1 MSHPEG
7 PLKAVARNVRR
18 LRLANGT
25 SLEGL
30 AAASGVGR
38 STLVRLEAGHAANP
52 TIETLFA
59 IADTLRVPLG
69 ALVEEPARPRVY
81 VQRAASAVRVTGAVE
96 ARLVDRLSPTGTAE
110 ILSIR
115 FPAGKRRK
123 ASPHAPGV
131 VEHLLIT
138 DGVVEAGPVG
148 ETVVL
153 AAGDFLRFPGDVPHV
168 YTAGATDAFGVV
180 VMEYPHPAG
189 QVPPA

>member
-1 MSHPEG
+1 MDTVVAHTRRPEQL
-7 PLKAVARNVRR
+7 LKSVARNVCR
-18 LRLANGT
+18 LRLASGT
-25 SLEGL
+25 SLDGL
-30 AAASGVGR
+30 AASSGVGR
-38 STLVRLEAGHAANP
+38 STLARLEAGHANP

-59 IADTLRVPLG
+59 IADALRVPLG
-69 ALVEEPARPRVY
+69 DLVEESARPSVY
-81 VQRAASAVRVTGAVE
+81 VQRAASAVRVAGAVE
-96 ARLVDRLSPTGTAE
+96 ARFVDRLSPTGTAE

-153 AAGDFLRFPGDVPHV
+153 AAGDFLRFPADVPHV

-180 VMEYPHPAG
+180 VMAYPQPA
-189 QVPPA
+189 